1 MITTLKGSPIWSI
14 DSQGIITITT
24 TWMCINDEDTI
35 KGWLGFVSAVE
46 AFAGK
51 PGDPYKMP
59 TASSESED
67 ATVSTEST
75 ETDDE
80 YKDGNVYAYKDTNT
94 FIVQDVKYEAAPGR
108 THYEVEFTN
117 IQNFSTMT
125 LIGGVEASINENNER
140 TKTAKYRVSL
150 IQNQTDASDG
160 ESTVAQPI
168 TTDGEG
174 TDTPP
179 DMTPLDAIMIPS
191 GTVASWAGEPYM
203 IESSEYNV
211 VSYGIYEIT
220 IQAKDMSHM
229 MIGLPDIQT
238 DNLGNQTVTVVWRY
252 ALTAFDENEL
262 PVQGSDAT
270 GFIGGREGFVV
281 QEVDVQHVGV
291 LGYNVTIKA
300 VKHRVGVL
308 ISASRKDNRRQ
319 DGEYYTEWES
329 KFQTDAPNT
338 ALIGAENLADIEV
351 DDLLPSGYQLEGGTV
366 REVSFDEYVTGK
378 YNVTVVSSNEPEGTL
393 KWGKAQ
399 NDDDD
404 SWSIQ
409 VTQAYFR
416 LTAEQAGWAKA
427 PSGEYY
433 NINFPPATTF
443 TYPTSPDQLI
453 SLHTDTGANTIEVT
467 QDKILQLVKSGG
479 KIGFDSVV
487 GVQGFNKKNK
497 LVWLSDT
504 ERKAITDLS
513 SVQTILMEGYVHAQP
528 PMQEGTKTLRNQ
540 VFRPWD
546 PRESCP
552 VYNPQWDNLTVNG
565 RYRALKRKLIG
576 YKVKYHE
583 IQVTQRYDIS
593 LKRAFK
599 TSMST
604 YFKEALSKIKCS
616 NYVSYKNEGVS
627 FSISDDGIT
636 EVTCIIHALPVNH
649 FDFVWNGKYDGE
661 LTE

>member
-1 MITTLKGSPIWSI
+1 MITTLKGSPKWSI

-24 TWMCINDEDTI
+24 TWMCINTEDTI
-35 KGWLGFVSAVE
+35 KGWLSFVSEVE

-51 PGDPYKMP
+51 PGDHYKMP
-59 TASSESED
+59 TASPDSTTPVAEGANDTETED
-67 ATVSTEST
+67 A
-75 ETDDE
+75 E
-80 YKDGNVYAYKDTNT
+80 YTDGNVYTFTPVST

-117 IQNFSTMT
+117 VQNFSEMT
-125 LIGGVEASINENNER
+125 LIGNIEASINENNER

-150 IQNQTDASDG
+150 IQTSTTEG
-160 ESTVAQPI
+160 EI
-168 TTDGEG
+168 TANEGEN

-179 DMTPLDAIMIPS
+179 DMTSLDGIMIPS

-203 IESSEYNV
+203 VESSEYNA

-252 ALTAFDENEL
+252 SITAFDENEL
-262 PVQGSDAT
+262 PIQGSDAKD
-270 GFIGGREGFVV
+270 FIGGREGFVV

-308 ISASRKDNRRQ
+308 ISASRKDNRRST
-319 DGEYYTEWES
+319 GEYYTEWES
-329 KFQTDAPNT
+329 KFQTDAPST
-338 ALIGAENLADIEV
+338 ALIGAENLSDIDV

-433 NINFPPATTF
+433 NINFPPATKF
-443 TYPTSPDQLI
+443 TYTTSPDALI

-467 QDKILQLVKSGG
+467 QDKVLQLVKSGG

-504 ERKAITDLS
+504 ERKSITDLS

-528 PMQEGTKTLRNQ
+528 TMQESTKTLRNQ
-540 VFRPWD
+540 VFKAWD

-552 VYNPQWDNLTVNG
+552 VYNPQWDSLTVNG

-593 LKRAFK
+593 VKKAFK
-599 TSMST
+599 TSMSK
-604 YFKEALSKIKCS
+604 YFREALSKIKCS

-627 FSISDDGIT
+627 FSISDDGTT
-636 EVTCIIHALPVNH
+636 EVTCIIHALPVNYLG
-649 FDFVWNGKYDGE
+649 FVWNGNYDGE